1 MKITNF
7 AVKNYQFTLIIFLLF
22 AVVGVLTLFTMPRSE
37 DPTIHPPEYLIT
49 VIYPGTSPKDM
60 EEQVVK
66 PIENKIYGLEN
77 IDKMLTTIEDGVAVI
92 QPKFKYGVD
101 IDNKYQQISTE
112 INALKNSELPKDI
125 YLIKIEKIS
134 SSDVKVLQAALV
146 SDNVSDKMLRDEA
159 DILKTRLE
167 KITNLKEVKYAGMPE
182 QEIRVDVQLDKL
194 AQLKIPLNIVI
205 GSLQSEAA
213 DIPGG
218 SINLESKVFNVKTS
232 GKLKNIEDVANTV
245 IYNGNGKIIYLK
257 DVAEVSYKNQ
267 MVNHITRVNG
277 HRCVLVTAAMKDNVN
292 IAKVQGEFLPILDEF
307 SKGLPPN
314 IRLVKT
320 FDQATMVSR
329 RLGHLG
335 FDFALAILLVVITL
349 LPLGFRASL
358 IVMISIPLSLALGLI
373 AMNLLGYSLN
383 QLSIVGLVVALGL
396 LVDDSIV
403 VVENIERW
411 LREGHSR
418 KDAILKGTKQIG
430 VAVVGCTATLVI
442 AFLPLAFLPDVAGE
456 FIRSLPMAVITSVL
470 ASMIVALT
478 LVPFIGSR
486 ILKTH
491 THGEGNFFLKYLQK
505 FLTYSYRGIMPRALK
520 WPKTTIGI
528 SLLLS
533 GMAFFLFTKTGFK
546 LFPTSEK
553 PMFLINIKMPL
564 QADIPE
570 SDRVT
575 KLVENELTQHKEIV
589 YYTGN
594 VGKGNPQIYYNI
606 HQQDIKPDFAQIFV
620 QMDDEASPTSKIN
633 LIKQLRQK
641 FKDFPYAKIEVKDF
655 EQGTPIEANIVVR
668 FFGDDP
674 DTLRALSFKVEN
686 ILRSH
691 PGTVYIN
698 NELNTYKSDV
708 KITIDKEKARTLG
721 VLTSDID
728 KLIRMAVVGLTVG
741 DYIDDR
747 GDSRNVVITLARDKF
762 SNLDAFKNLYVN
774 NIQGV
779 PVLVNQIASIS
790 FETSPTAINHFNKS
804 RFAKVT
810 ALTKENIYAND
821 VLKDIVPQLDKL
833 NMPAGYYYKLSGE
846 AESEGDALGGN
857 FLSVILLSTF
867 LFIGVLLLQFKTFK
881 GIIIVLSII
890 PLGILGGVI
899 MLLIAGYPMSLVSII
914 GFIGLSGIQVKNS
927 LLLVDFTNQLR
938 AEGYSIDEAINM
950 AGETRFLPVVL
961 TSITAICGLIPL
973 ALNPNPLIAPLAIVL
988 IGGLISS
995 TILSRIVTPVMYKLI
1010 PPSIEENNHAAT
1022 IKQEEVHFNLQPNN

>member
-77 IDKMLTTIEDGVAVI
+77 IDKMLTTIQDGVAAI
-92 QPKFKYGVD
+92 QVKFKYGVD
-101 IDNKYQQISTE
+101 INNKYQEISTE

-125 YLIKIEKIS
+125 YLIKTEKIS
-134 SSDVKVLQAALV
+134 SSDVKILQVALV
-146 SDNVSDKMLRDEA
+146 SDNASDKLLRDEA
-159 DILKTRLE
+159 DKLKTRLE
-167 KITNLKEVKYAGMPE
+167 KITNLKEVKYSGMPE

-194 AQLKIPLNIVI
+194 AQMKIPLNVVV

-218 SINLESKVFNVKTS
+218 SVNLESKVFNVKTS
-232 GKLKNIEDVANTV
+232 GKFKNIEDVANTV
-245 IYNGNGKIIYLK
+245 IYNANGKIVYLK
-257 DVAEVSYKNQ
+257 DVADVSYKSE
-267 MVNHITRVNG
+267 MVNHITRVNA

-292 IAKVQGEFLPILDEF
+292 IAQVQKEFHPILEEF
-307 SKGLPPN
+307 SKVSPPN
-314 IRLVKT
+314 IRLIKT
-320 FDQATMVSR
+320 FDQATMVSQ

-335 FDFALAILLVVITL
+335 FDFGLAILLVVITL

-373 AMNLLGYSLN
+373 ALNLFGFSLN

-418 KDAILKGTKQIG
+418 MDAVLKGTKQIG

-442 AFLPLAFLPDVAGE
+442 AFLPLAFLPDSAGE
-456 FIRSLPMAVITSVL
+456 FMRSLPMAVITSVL

-478 LVPFIGSR
+478 LVPFMGSR
-486 ILKTH
+486 MLKTH
-491 THGEGNFFLKYLQK
+491 THGEGNFFLKQLQR

-520 WPKTTIGI
+520 YPKTTIGI
-528 SLLLS
+528 SLILS
-533 GMAFFLFTKTGFK
+533 AFAFFLFTKAGFK

-553 PMFLINIKMPL
+553 PMLLINIKMPL
-564 QADIPE
+564 QTDIPE
-570 SDRVT
+570 SDHVT
-575 KLVENELTQHKEIV
+575 KLVENELKQHKEIV
-589 YYTGN
+589 YYTSN
-594 VGKGNPQIYYNI
+594 VGKGNPQIYYNV
-606 HQQDIKPDFAQIFV
+606 HQQDVKPDFAQVFV
-620 QMDDEASPTSKIN
+620 QLDDEASPHSKIE
-633 LIKQLRQK
+633 LIKQLREK

-655 EQGTPIEANIVVR
+655 EQGPPIEANIVVR
-668 FFGDDP
+668 VFGEDP
-674 DTLRALSFKVEN
+674 DTLRKLSFKVED
-686 ILRSH
+686 ILRNN

-708 KITIDKEKARTLG
+708 KIEINKDKARTLG
-721 VLTSDID
+721 VLTGDLD
-728 KLIRMAVVGLTVG
+728 KVIRMAVAGLTVG

-747 GDSRNVVITLARDKF
+747 GDARNVVLTLPKDKF

-774 NIQGV
+774 NMQGV
-779 PVLVNQIASIS
+779 PVLVNQIATIS

-810 ALTKENIYAND
+810 SLNKEGVYAND

-833 NMPAGYYYKLSGE
+833 KMPPGYYYKLSGE
-846 AESEGDALGGN
+846 AESEGDTLGGN

-890 PLGILGGVI
+890 PLGILGGVV
-899 MLLIAGYPMSLVSII
+899 MLLITGHPMSIVSII

-938 AEGYSIDEAINM
+938 AEGYSIDDAINK

-1010 PPSIEENNHAAT
+1010 PPSIES
-1022 IKQEEVHFNLQPNN
+1022 I

>member
-7 AVKNYQFTLIIFLLF
+7 AVKNYQFTLIIFLLV

-37 DPTIHPPEYLIT
+37 DPTTHPPQYIIT

-77 IDKMLTTIEDGVAVI
+77 IEKILTTVEDGVAVI

-101 IDNKYQQISTE
+101 VDNKYQEISTE

-125 YLIKIEKIS
+125 YLIKTEKVS
-134 SSDVKVLQAALV
+134 SSDVKVIQVALV
-146 SDNVSDKMLRDEA
+146 SDNASGKMLRDEA
-159 DILKTRLE
+159 DILKTQLE
-167 KITNLKEVKYAGMPE
+167 KITNLKEVKYFGMPE
-182 QEIRVDVQLDKL
+182 QEIRIDMQLDKL
-194 AQLKIPLNIVI
+194 AQLKIPLNVVM

-218 SINLESKVFNVKTS
+218 SINLDSKVFNVKTS
-232 GKLKNIEDVANTV
+232 GKFKNTDDVANTV
-245 IYNGNGKIIYLK
+245 IYNANGKIIYLK
-257 DVAEVSYKNQ
+257 DVATVSYKDGT
-267 MVNHITRVNG
+267 VNHITRING

-292 IAKVQGEFLPILDEF
+292 IASVQKEYLPVLEAF
-307 SKGLPPN
+307 GKTLPEK
-314 IRLVKT
+314 IHMVIH
-320 FDQATMVSR
+320 FDQANMVSE

-335 FDFALAILLVVITL
+335 FDFGLAILLVVITL

-418 KDAILKGTKQIG
+418 MDAIFKGTQQIG
-430 VAVVGCTATLVI
+430 IAVIGCTATLVI
-442 AFLPLAFLPDVAGE
+442 AFLPLAFLPDMAGE
-456 FIRSLPMAVITSVL
+456 FIRSLPMAVMTSVL

-478 LVPFIGSR
+478 LVPFLGSR
-486 ILKTH
+486 MLKTH
-491 THGEGNFFLKYLQK
+491 THGEGNFFLKHLQR
-505 FLTYSYRGIMPRALK
+505 FLTKSYSRVMPLALK
-520 WPKTTIGI
+520 WPKATIGI
-528 SLLLS
+528 SLALS
-533 GMAFFLFTKTGFK
+533 GLAFFLFTLTGFK

-564 QADIPE
+564 QADLPE
-570 SDRVT
+570 SDQAT
-575 KLVENELTQHKEIV
+575 KLVEGELKKHKEVV
-589 YYTGN
+589 YYTSN
-594 VGKGNPQIYYNI
+594 IGKGNPQIYYNV
-606 HQQDIKPDFAQIFV
+606 HQQDVKPDFAQVFV
-620 QMDDEASPTSKIN
+620 QLDEEAKPKEKTD
-633 LIKQLRQK
+633 LIKQLRKK
-641 FKDFPYAKIEVKDF
+641 FKDFPYARIEVKDF

-668 FFGDDP
+668 VFGENQ
-674 DTLRALSFKVEN
+674 DTLRSLSFKVEE
-686 ILRSH
+686 ILRKH
-691 PGTVYIN
+691 PGTFFVN

-708 KITIDKEKARTLG
+708 KIKIDKEKARTLG
-721 VLTSDID
+721 VLTSDVD
-728 KLIRMAVVGLTVG
+728 KVVRLAVAGLTVG

-747 GDSRNVVITLARDKF
+747 GDSRNVVITLPRDKF
-762 SNLDAFKNLYVN
+762 SNLDALKNLYVN
-774 NIQGV
+774 NVQGT
-779 PVLVNQIASIS
+779 PVLVDQIATIS

-810 ALTKENIYAND
+810 SLTKENVLAND
-821 VLKDIVPQLDKL
+821 ILKDIVPQLNKL
-833 NMPAGYYYKLSGE
+833 KMPPGYYYKLSGE

-857 FLSVILLSTF
+857 FLSVIILSTF

-890 PLGILGGVI
+890 PLGVLGGVVF
-899 MLLIAGYPMSLVSII
+899 LLFTGNPMSLVSII

-938 AEGYSIDEAINM
+938 LEGHSIDEAIHM

-961 TSITAICGLIPL
+961 TSITAICGLLPI
-973 ALNPNPLIAPLAIVL
+973 AMNPNPLIAPLAIVL

-1010 PPSIEENNHAAT
+1010 PPHLESDDEKA
-1022 IKQEEVHFNLQPNN
+1022 

>member
-49 VIYPGTSPKDM
+49 VIYPGTSPNDM

-77 IDKMLTTIEDGVAVI
+77 IDKMLTTVEDGVAAI
-92 QPKFKYGVD
+92 QVKFKYGVD
-101 IDNKYQQISTE
+101 INNKYQEISTE

-125 YLIKIEKIS
+125 YLIKTEKIS
-134 SSDVKVLQAALV
+134 SSDVKIFQVALV
-146 SDNVSDKMLRDEA
+146 SDNASDKLLRDEA

-167 KITNLKEVKYAGMPE
+167 KITNLKEVKYSGMPE
-182 QEIRVDVQLDKL
+182 QEIRIDVQLDKL
-194 AQLKIPLNIVI
+194 AQLKIPLNIVV

-218 SINLESKVFNVKTS
+218 SINLDSKIFNVKTS
-232 GKLKNIEDVANTV
+232 GKFKNIDDVANTI
-245 IYNGNGKIIYLK
+245 IYNANGKIVYLK
-257 DVAEVSYKNQ
+257 DVAGVSYKNE
-267 MVNHITRVNG
+267 MVKHITRVNG

-292 IAKVQGEFLPILDEF
+292 IAKVQKEFIPVVDEF

-314 IRLVKT
+314 IRLAKS
-320 FDQATMVSR
+320 FDQATLVSQ

-335 FDFALAILLVVITL
+335 FDFGLAILLVVITL

-358 IVMISIPLSLALGLI
+358 IVMISIPLSLAIGLI
-373 AMNLLGYSLN
+373 ALNLLGFSLN

-418 KDAILKGTKQIG
+418 MDAVLKGTKQIG
-430 VAVVGCTATLVI
+430 IAVAGCTATLVI
-442 AFLPLAFLPDVAGE
+442 AFLPLAFLPDAPGE
-456 FIRSLPMAVITSVL
+456 FMRSLPMAVITSVL

-478 LVPFIGSR
+478 LVPFMGSR

-491 THGEGNFFLKYLQK
+491 THGEGNFFLKQLQK

-520 WPKTTIGI
+520 YPKTTIGI
-528 SLLLS
+528 SLVLS
-533 GMAFFLFTKTGFK
+533 AFAFFLFTKAGFK

-553 PMFLINIKMPL
+553 PMFLVNIKMPL

-575 KLVENELTQHKEIV
+575 KLVENELKQHKEIV
-589 YYTGN
+589 YYTSN
-594 VGKGNPQIYYNI
+594 VGKGNPQIYYNV
-606 HQQDIKPDFAQIFV
+606 HQQDVKPDFAQVFV
-620 QMDDEASPTSKIN
+620 QLDDEASPGSKVA
-633 LIKQLRQK
+633 LIKQLREK

-655 EQGTPIEANIVVR
+655 EQGPAIEANIVVR
-668 FFGDDP
+668 VFGEEP
-674 DTLRALSFKVEN
+674 DTLRKLSFKVED
-686 ILRSH
+686 ILRKN

-708 KITIDKEKARTLG
+708 KITINREKARTLG
-721 VLTSDID
+721 VLTSDVD
-728 KLIRMAVVGLTVG
+728 KVIRLAVAGLTVG

-779 PVLVNQIASIS
+779 PVLVNQIATIA

-810 ALTKENIYAND
+810 SLTKDNVYAND
-821 VLKDIVPQLDKL
+821 VLKDIVPQLDSLK
-833 NMPAGYYYKLSGE
+833 MPSGYYYKLSGE

-867 LFIGVLLLQFKTFK
+867 LFVGVLLLQFKTFK

-890 PLGILGGVI
+890 PLGILGGVV
-899 MLLIAGYPMSLVSII
+899 MLLITGHPMSMVSII

-938 AEGYSIDEAINM
+938 AEGYSIDKAITI

-973 ALNPNPLIAPLAIVL
+973 ALNSNPLISPLAIVL

-995 TILSRIVTPVMYKLI
+995 TILARIVTPVMYKLI
-1010 PPSIEENNHAAT
+1010 PPSIEN
-1022 IKQEEVHFNLQPNN
+1022 I

>member
-77 IDKMLTTIEDGVAVI
+77 IDKMLTTIQDGVAAI
-92 QPKFKYGVD
+92 QVKFKYGVD
-101 IDNKYQQISTE
+101 INNKYQEISTE

-125 YLIKIEKIS
+125 YLIKTEKIS
-134 SSDVKVLQAALV
+134 SSDVKILQVALV
-146 SDNVSDKMLRDEA
+146 SDNASDKLLRDEA
-159 DILKTRLE
+159 DKLKTRLE
-167 KITNLKEVKYAGMPE
+167 KITNLKEVKYSGMPE

-194 AQLKIPLNIVI
+194 AQMKIPLNVVV

-218 SINLESKVFNVKTS
+218 SVNLESKVFNVKTS
-232 GKLKNIEDVANTV
+232 GKFKNIEDVANTV
-245 IYNGNGKIIYLK
+245 IYNANGKIVYLK
-257 DVAEVSYKNQ
+257 DVADVSFKSE

-292 IAKVQGEFLPILDEF
+292 IAQVQKEFHPILEEF
-307 SKGLPPN
+307 SKVSPPN
-314 IRLVKT
+314 IRLIKT
-320 FDQATMVSR
+320 FDQATMVSQ

-335 FDFALAILLVVITL
+335 FDFGLAILLVVITL

-373 AMNLLGYSLN
+373 ALNLFGFSLN

-418 KDAILKGTKQIG
+418 MDAVLKGTKQIG

-442 AFLPLAFLPDVAGE
+442 AFLPLAFLPDSAGE
-456 FIRSLPMAVITSVL
+456 FMRSLPMAVITSVL

-478 LVPFIGSR
+478 LVPFMGSR
-486 ILKTH
+486 MLKTH
-491 THGEGNFFLKYLQK
+491 THGEGNFFLKQLQR

-520 WPKTTIGI
+520 YPKTTIGI
-528 SLLLS
+528 SLILS
-533 GMAFFLFTKTGFK
+533 AFAFFLFTKAGFK

-553 PMFLINIKMPL
+553 PMLLINIKMPL
-564 QADIPE
+564 QTDIPE
-570 SDRVT
+570 SDHVT
-575 KLVENELTQHKEIV
+575 KLVENELKQHKEIV
-589 YYTGN
+589 YYTSN
-594 VGKGNPQIYYNI
+594 VGKGNPQIYYNV
-606 HQQDIKPDFAQIFV
+606 HQQDVKPDFAQVFV
-620 QMDDEASPTSKIN
+620 QLDDEASPHSKIE
-633 LIKQLRQK
+633 LIKQLREK

-655 EQGTPIEANIVVR
+655 EQGPPIEANIVVR
-668 FFGDDP
+668 VFGEDP
-674 DTLRALSFKVEN
+674 DTLRKLSFEVED
-686 ILRSH
+686 ILRNN

-708 KITIDKEKARTLG
+708 KIEINKDKARTLG
-721 VLTSDID
+721 VLTGDLD
-728 KLIRMAVVGLTVG
+728 KVIRMAVAGLTVG

-747 GDSRNVVITLARDKF
+747 GDARNVVLTLPKDKF

-774 NIQGV
+774 NMQGV
-779 PVLVNQIASIS
+779 PVLVNQIAAIS

-810 ALTKENIYAND
+810 SLNKEGVYAND
-821 VLKDIVPQLDKL
+821 ALKDIVPQLDKL
-833 NMPAGYYYKLSGE
+833 KMPPGYYYKLSGE

-867 LFIGVLLLQFKTFK
+867 LFVGVLLLQFKTFK

-890 PLGILGGVI
+890 PLGILGGVV
-899 MLLIAGYPMSLVSII
+899 MLLITGHPMSMVSII

-938 AEGYSIDEAINM
+938 AEGYSIDDAINK

-973 ALNPNPLIAPLAIVL
+973 AWNPNPLIAPLAIVL

-1010 PPSIEENNHAAT
+1010 PPSIES
-1022 IKQEEVHFNLQPNN
+1022 I

>member
-7 AVKNYQFTLIIFLLF
+7 SVKNYQFTLIIFVLV
-22 AVVGVLTLFTMPRSE
+22 AVVGLLTLFTMPRSE
-37 DPTIHPPEYLIT
+37 DPTTHPPQYLIT

-77 IDKMLTTIEDGVAVI
+77 IDKVLTTVEDGVAAI
-92 QPKFKYGVD
+92 QAKFKYGVD
-101 IDNKYQQISTE
+101 VDNKYQEISTE

-125 YLIKIEKIS
+125 YLIKTEKIS
-134 SSDVKVLQAALV
+134 SSDVKILQVALV
-146 SDNVSDKMLRDEA
+146 SNTASAKTLRDNA
-159 DILKTRLE
+159 DVLKSRLE
-167 KITNLKEVKYAGMPE
+167 KITNLKEVKYAGIPE
-182 QEIRVDVQLDKL
+182 QEIRIDMQLDKL
-194 AQLKIPLNIVI
+194 ARLKIPLNVVI

-218 SINLESKVFNVKTS
+218 SVNLDSKVFNVKTS
-232 GKLKNIEDVANTV
+232 GKFKNVEDVANTV
-245 IYNGNGKIIYLK
+245 IYNANGKIIYLK
-257 DVAEVSYKNQ
+257 DVALVSYKDGT
-267 MVNHITRVNG
+267 VNHITRLNG
-277 HRCVLVTAAMKDNVN
+277 HRCILVTAAMKDNVN
-292 IAKVQGEFLPILDEF
+292 ISKVKEEYMPVLEEFGKSLPE
-307 SKGLPPN
+307 N
-314 IRLVKT
+314 VKMIKN
-320 FDQATMVSR
+320 FDQADMVSQ

-411 LREGHSR
+411 LREGHSK

-430 VAVVGCTATLVI
+430 TAVVGCTATLVI

-456 FIRSLPMAVITSVL
+456 FIRSLPMAVMTSVL

-478 LVPFIGSR
+478 LVPFVGSR

-491 THGEGNFFLKYLQK
+491 THGEGNFFLRKLQA
-505 FLTYSYRGIMPRALK
+505 FLSFSYRRVMVVALK
-520 WPKTTIGI
+520 WPKVTTGI
-528 SLLLS
+528 SLALSILAFLLFPL
-533 GMAFFLFTKTGFK
+533 AGFK

-575 KLVENELTQHKEIV
+575 KLIESELSGHKEIV
-589 YYTGN
+589 YYTSN
-594 VGKGNPQIYYNI
+594 VGKGNPQIYYNV
-606 HQQDIKPDFAQIFV
+606 HQQDVKPDFAQVFV
-620 QMDDEASPTSKIN
+620 QMEDEASPGSKKE
-633 LIKQLRQK
+633 LIKRLREK
-641 FKDFPYAKIEVKDF
+641 FHSFPYAKIEVKDF

-668 FFGDDP
+668 VFGENQ
-674 DTLRALSFKVEN
+674 DTLRSLSFKVEE
-686 ILRSH
+686 ILRKH
-691 PGTVYIN
+691 PGTFYIN
-698 NELNTYKSDV
+698 NELNAYKSDL
-708 KITIDKEKARTLG
+708 KIKIDREKARTLG
-721 VLTSDID
+721 VLTSDVD
-728 KLIRMAVVGLTVG
+728 RVIRMAVAGLNVG

-747 GDSRNVVITLARDKF
+747 GDSRNVVITLPREKF
-762 SNLDAFKNLYVN
+762 SNLDALKNLYVN
-774 NIQGV
+774 NIQGT
-779 PVLVNQIASIS
+779 PVQIDQIATIS

-810 ALTKENIYAND
+810 SLTKENVLAND
-821 VLKDIVPQLDKL
+821 ILKDIVPELDKL
-833 NMPAGYYYKLSGE
+833 KLPPGYYYKLSGE

-857 FLSVILLSTF
+857 FLAVILLSGF

-890 PLGILGGVI
+890 PLGVLGGVI
-899 MLLIAGYPMSLVSII
+899 FLLLTGNPMSLVSII

-938 AEGYSIDEAINM
+938 AEGYSIDEAINK

-961 TSITAICGLIPL
+961 TSITAICGLLPI

-995 TILSRIVTPVMYKLI
+995 TILSRIVTPVLYKLI
-1010 PPSIEENNHAAT
+1010 PPRLDSEE
-1022 IKQEEVHFNLQPNN
+1022 

>member
-7 AVKNYQFTLIIFLLF
+7 SVKNYQFTLIIFVLI
-22 AVVGVLTLFTMPRSE
+22 AVVGVLTLFSMPRSE
-37 DPTIHPPEYLIT
+37 DPTTDPPQYLIT

-77 IDKMLTTIEDGVAVI
+77 IDKILTTVEDGVAAI
-92 QPKFKYGVD
+92 QVKFKYGVD
-101 IDNKYQQISTE
+101 VDNKYQEISTE

-125 YLIKIEKIS
+125 YLIKTEKIS
-134 SSDVKVLQAALV
+134 SSDVKILQVALV
-146 SDNVSDKMLRDEA
+146 SNTVSGKTLRDKA
-159 DILKTRLE
+159 DQLKTQLE
-167 KITNLKEVKYAGMPE
+167 KITNLKEVKYAGIPE
-182 QEIRVDVQLDKL
+182 QEIRIDLQLDKL
-194 AQLKIPLNIVI
+194 AQLKIPLNLVM

-218 SINLESKVFNVKTS
+218 SVNLDSKVFNVKTS
-232 GKLKNIEDVANTV
+232 GKFKNVEDVSNTV
-245 IYNGNGKIIYLK
+245 IYNANGKIVYLK
-257 DVAEVSYKNQ
+257 DVAKVNYKDGT
-267 MVNHITRVNG
+267 VNHITRLNG
-277 HRCVLVTAAMKDNVN
+277 NRCILVTAAMKDNVN
-292 IAKVQGEFLPILDEF
+292 ISKVKDEYVPILEAF
-307 SKGLPPN
+307 NKTLPEN
-314 IRLVKT
+314 IKMVKN
-320 FDQATMVSR
+320 FDQADMVSK

-335 FDFALAILLVVITL
+335 IDFAIAILLVVITL
-349 LPLGFRASL
+349 LPLGFRASI

-373 AMNLLGYSLN
+373 TMNLLGYSLN

-442 AFLPLAFLPDVAGE
+442 AFLPLAFLPDIAGE
-456 FIRSLPMAVITSVL
+456 FIRSLPMAVMTSVL
-470 ASMIVALT
+470 ASMLVALT
-478 LVPFIGSR
+478 LVPFLGSK

-491 THGEGNFFLKYLQK
+491 THGEGNFFLKHLQN
-505 FLTYSYRGIMPRALK
+505 FLSYSYKGIMPVALR
-520 WPKTTIGI
+520 WPKVTIGI
-528 SLLLS
+528 SIGLSLL
-533 GMAFFLFTKTGFK
+533 AFFLFSLAGFK

-553 PMFLINIKMPL
+553 PMFLVNIKMPL

-575 KLVENELTQHKEIV
+575 KLIEKELKKEKEIA
-589 YYTGN
+589 YYTSN
-594 VGKGNPQIYYNI
+594 VGKGNPQIYYNV

-620 QMDDEASPTSKIN
+620 QMDEEAGPDTKTE
-633 LIKQLRQK
+633 LIKKLRNK
-641 FKDFPYAKIEVKDF
+641 FADFPHARIEVKDF

-668 FFGDDP
+668 VFGDNQ
-674 DTLRALSFKVEN
+674 DTLRSISFKVEEL
-686 ILRSH
+686 LRKH
-691 PGTVYIN
+691 PGTFYIN
-698 NELNTYKSDV
+698 NELNVYKSDI
-708 KITIDKEKARTLG
+708 KIKIDKEKARTLG
-721 VLTSDID
+721 VMTSDVD
-728 KLIRMAVVGLTVG
+728 KVIRMAVAGLNVG

-747 GDSRNVVITLARDKF
+747 GDSRNVVITLPREKF
-762 SNLDAFKNLYVN
+762 SNLDALKNLYVN

-779 PVLVNQIASIS
+779 PVQIDQIATIG
-790 FETSPTAINHFNKS
+790 FEKSPTAINHFNKS

-810 ALTKENIYAND
+810 SLTKDGVLAND
-821 VLKDIVPQLDKL
+821 ILKDIVPQLDKMKL
-833 NMPAGYYYKLSGE
+833 PQGYSYKLSGE
-846 AESEGDALGGN
+846 AESEGDTLGGN
-857 FLSVILLSTF
+857 FLSVIILSTF
-867 LFIGVLLLQFKTFK
+867 LFVAVLLLQFKTFK

-890 PLGILGGVI
+890 PLGILGGVVF
-899 MLLIAGYPMSLVSII
+899 LLLTGNPMSLVSII

-938 AEGYSIDEAINM
+938 LEGHSIDEAINI

-961 TSITAICGLIPL
+961 TSITAICGLLPI

-1010 PPSIEENNHAAT
+1010 PPQLDEKI
-1022 IKQEEVHFNLQPNN
+1022 

>member
-7 AVKNYQFTLIIFLLF
+7 SVKNYQFTLIIFLLVT
-22 AVVGVLTLFTMPRSE
+22 VVGLLTLFTMPRSE
-37 DPTIHPPEYLIT
+37 DPTTHPPQYLIT

-77 IDKMLTTIEDGVAVI
+77 IDKILTTVEDGVAAI
-92 QPKFKYGVD
+92 QVKFKYGVD
-101 IDNKYQQISTE
+101 VDNKYQEISTE
-112 INALKNSELPKDI
+112 INALKGSELPKEI
-125 YLIKIEKIS
+125 YMIKTEKIS
-134 SSDVKVLQAALV
+134 SSDVKVLQVALV
-146 SDNVSDKMLRDEA
+146 SDNASAKLLRDQA
-159 DILKTRLE
+159 DVLKTRLE
-167 KITNLKEVKYAGMPE
+167 KITNLKEVKYFGMPE
-182 QEIRVDVQLDKL
+182 QEIRIDMQLDKL
-194 AQLKIPLNIVI
+194 AQLKIPLNIVV

-218 SINLESKVFNVKTS
+218 SINLDSKIFNVKTS
-232 GKLKNIEDVANTV
+232 GKFKTVEDVANTV
-245 IYNGNGKIIYLK
+245 IYNANGKIVYLK
-257 DVAEVSYKNQ
+257 DVAAVSYKDA
-267 MVNHITRVNG
+267 MVNHITRLNG
-277 HRCVLVTAAMKDNVN
+277 HRSVLVTAAMKDNVN
-292 IAKVQGEFLPILDEF
+292 IATVQDEYLPVLEEF
-307 SKGLPPN
+307 SKSLPSK
-314 IRLVKT
+314 IHLVKN
-320 FDQATMVSR
+320 FDQADMVSK

-335 FDFALAILLVVITL
+335 FDFVLAIVLVVITL

-373 AMNLLGYSLN
+373 ALNLLGFSLN

-418 KDAILKGTKQIG
+418 QDAILKGTKQIG
-430 VAVVGCTATLVI
+430 IAVVGCTVTLVI
-442 AFLPLAFLPDVAGE
+442 AFLPLAFLPDMAGE

-478 LVPFIGSR
+478 LVPFLGSR
-486 ILKTH
+486 LLKTH
-491 THGEGNFFLKYLQK
+491 THGEGNIFLKYLQK
-505 FLTYSYRGIMPRALK
+505 FLTYSYRGVMPLALK
-520 WPKTTIGI
+520 WPRTTIAI
-528 SLLLS
+528 STILS
-533 GMAFFLFTKTGFK
+533 VLAFLLFTQTGFK

-553 PMFLINIKMPL
+553 PMFLVNIKMPL

-575 KLVENELTQHKEIV
+575 KLVETELKKHKEIV
-589 YYTGN
+589 YYTSN
-594 VGKGNPQIYYNI
+594 VGKGNPQVYYNV
-606 HQQDIKPDFAQIFV
+606 HQQDIKPDFGQVFV
-620 QMDDEASPTSKIN
+620 QLDEEASPESKTK
-633 LIKQLRQK
+633 LIRLLRQK

-668 FFGDDP
+668 VFGEDQK
-674 DTLRALSFKVEN
+674 TLRNLSFKVEE
-686 ILRSH
+686 ILRKH

-698 NELNTYKSDV
+698 NELNTYKSDL
-708 KITIDKEKARTLG
+708 KIKIDKEKARTLG
-721 VLTSDID
+721 VLTSDVD
-728 KLIRMAVVGLTVG
+728 KVIRMAVAGLTVG

-747 GDSRNVVITLARDKF
+747 GDSRNVVITLPRDKF

-774 NIQGV
+774 NLRGT
-779 PVLVNQIASIS
+779 PVLVNQIATMS

-804 RFAKVT
+804 RFVKVSS
-810 ALTKENIYAND
+810 LTKDNVYAND
-821 VLKDIVPQLDKL
+821 VLKDIVPELDKL
-833 NMPAGYYYKLSGE
+833 KMPPGYYYKLSGE

-857 FLSVILLSTF
+857 FLSVILLSVF
-867 LFIGVLLLQFKTFK
+867 LFVGVLLLQFKTFK

-890 PLGILGGVI
+890 PLGILGGVV
-899 MLLIAGYPMSLVSII
+899 LLLFTGNPMSLVSII

-938 AEGYSIDEAINM
+938 AEGHSIDEAIHI

-961 TSITAICGLIPL
+961 TSITAICGLLPI
-973 ALNPNPLIAPLAIVL
+973 ALNPNPLVAPLAIVL

-1010 PPSIEENNHAAT
+1010 PPQLE
-1022 IKQEEVHFNLQPNN
+1022 QEEEA

>member
-7 AVKNYQFTLIIFLLF
+7 SVKNYQFTLIIFLLVT
-22 AVVGVLTLFTMPRSE
+22 VVGLLTLFTMPRSE
-37 DPTIHPPEYLIT
+37 DPTTHPPQYLIT

-77 IDKMLTTIEDGVAVI
+77 IDKILTTVEDGVAAI

-101 IDNKYQQISTE
+101 VDNKYQEISTE
-112 INALKNSELPKDI
+112 INALKGSELPKDI
-125 YLIKIEKIS
+125 YMIKTEKIS
-134 SSDVKVLQAALV
+134 SSDVKVLQVALV
-146 SDNVSDKMLRDEA
+146 SDNASGKLLRDKA
-159 DILKTRLE
+159 DVLKTRLE
-167 KITNLKEVKYAGMPE
+167 KITNLKDVKYFGMPE
-182 QEIRVDVQLDKL
+182 QEIRIDMQLDKL
-194 AQLKIPLNIVI
+194 AQLKIPLNIVV

-232 GKLKNIEDVANTV
+232 GKFKTVEDVANTI
-245 IYNGNGKIIYLK
+245 IYNANGKIVYLK
-257 DVAEVSYKNQ
+257 DVADVSYKNGT
-267 MVNHITRVNG
+267 VNHITRLNG
-277 HRCVLVTAAMKDNVN
+277 HRSVLVTAAMKDNVN
-292 IAKVQGEFLPILDEF
+292 IATVQEQYLPVLEEF
-307 SKGLPPN
+307 SKSLPSN
-314 IRLVKT
+314 IHLVKN
-320 FDQATMVSR
+320 FDQADMVSQ

-335 FDFALAILLVVITL
+335 FDFVLAICLVIITL

-373 AMNLLGYSLN
+373 ALNLLGFSLN

-430 VAVVGCTATLVI
+430 IAVVGCTVTLVI
-442 AFLPLAFLPDVAGE
+442 AFLPLAFLPDMAGE

-478 LVPFIGSR
+478 LVPFLGSR
-486 ILKTH
+486 LLKTH

-505 FLTYSYRGIMPRALK
+505 FLTYSYRGVMPLALK
-520 WPKTTIGI
+520 WPRTTIAI
-528 SLLLS
+528 STVLS
-533 GMAFFLFTKTGFK
+533 VLAFLLFTQTGFK

-575 KLVENELTQHKEIV
+575 KLVETELKKHKEIV
-589 YYTGN
+589 YYTSN
-594 VGKGNPQIYYNI
+594 VGKGNPQVYYNV
-606 HQQDIKPDFAQIFV
+606 HQQDIKPDFGQVFV
-620 QMDDEASPTSKIN
+620 QLEQEASPASKTK

-641 FKDFPYAKIEVKDF
+641 FKDFPYARIEVKDF

-668 FFGDDP
+668 IFGEDQEK
-674 DTLRALSFKVEN
+674 LRKLSFKVEE
-686 ILRSH
+686 ILRNH

-698 NELNTYKSDV
+698 NELNTYKSDL
-708 KITIDKEKARTLG
+708 KIKIDKEKARTLG
-721 VLTSDID
+721 VLTSDVH
-728 KLIRMAVVGLTVG
+728 KVIRLAVAGLTVG

-747 GDSRNVVITLARDKF
+747 GDSRNVVITLPREKF
-762 SNLDAFKNLYVN
+762 SNLDVFKNLYVN
-774 NIQGV
+774 NIRGI
-779 PVLVNQIASIS
+779 PVLVNQIATMS

-804 RFAKVT
+804 RFVKVT
-810 ALTKENIYAND
+810 SLTKDNVYAND

-833 NMPAGYYYKLSGE
+833 KMPSGYYYKLSGE

-857 FLSVILLSTF
+857 FLSVILLSIF
-867 LFIGVLLLQFKTFK
+867 LFVGVLLLQFKTFK

-890 PLGILGGVI
+890 PLGILGGV
-899 MLLIAGYPMSLVSII
+899 LLLLFTGNPMSLVSII

-938 AEGYSIDEAINM
+938 AEGHSIDEAIHI

-961 TSITAICGLIPL
+961 TSITAICGLLPI
-973 ALNPNPLIAPLAIVL
+973 ALNPNPLVAPLAIVL

-1010 PPSIEENNHAAT
+1010 PPVLEKDEEA
-1022 IKQEEVHFNLQPNN
+1022 

>member
-1 MKITNF
+1 MKITYF
-7 AVKNYQFTLIIFLLF
+7 SVKNYQFTLIIFLLV

-37 DPTIHPPEYLIT
+37 DPTTHQPQYVIT

-77 IDKMLTTIEDGVAVI
+77 IDKILTSIEDGVAVI
-92 QPKFKYGVD
+92 QPKFKYGVNV
-101 IDNKYQQISTE
+101 DNKYQEISTE

-125 YLIKIEKIS
+125 YLIKTEKIS
-134 SSDVKVLQAALV
+134 SADVKIIQVALV
-146 SDNVSDKMLRDEA
+146 SNTVSGKTLRDEA
-159 DILKTRLE
+159 DILKARLE

-182 QEIRVDVQLDKL
+182 QEIRIDMQLDKL
-194 AQLKIPLNIVI
+194 AQLKIPLNIVV
-205 GSLQSEAA
+205 GSLESEAL

-218 SINLESKVFNVKTS
+218 SINLDSKVFNVKTS
-232 GKLKNIEDVANTV
+232 GKFKNVEDVANTV
-245 IYNGNGKIIYLK
+245 IYNANGKIIYLK
-257 DVAEVSYKNQ
+257 DVAAVSYKDGT
-267 MVNHITRVNG
+267 VNHIARLNG
-277 HRCVLVTAAMKDNVN
+277 NRCILVTAAMKDNVN
-292 IAKVQGEFLPILDEF
+292 ISKVKEEYMPVLEEFAKDLPA
-307 SKGLPPN
+307 N
-314 IRLVKT
+314 IQMVKN
-320 FDQATMVSR
+320 FDQAGMVSQ

-335 FDFALAILLVVITL
+335 FDFMLAIGLVIITL

-373 AMNLLGYSLN
+373 ALNLLGYSLN

-411 LREGHSR
+411 LREGHS
-418 KDAILKGTKQIG
+418 KTDAILKGTKQIA

-486 ILKTH
+486 LLKTH
-491 THGEGNFFLKYLQK
+491 THGEGNFFLKKLQQ
-505 FLTYSYRGIMPRALK
+505 FLSFSYRGVLPLALK
-520 WPKTTIGI
+520 WPKITISI
-528 SLLLS
+528 SLVLS
-533 GMAFFLFTKTGFK
+533 VLAFMLFPLAGFK

-575 KLVENELTQHKEIV
+575 KLVEGELKNHKEIV
-589 YYTGN
+589 YYTAN
-594 VGKGNPQIYYNI
+594 VGKGNPQVYYNV
-606 HQQDIKPDFAQIFV
+606 HQQDVKPDFAQIFV
-620 QMDDEASPTSKIN
+620 QMDNEAGPKSKTD
-633 LIKQLRQK
+633 LIKKLRGK
-641 FKDFPYAKIEVKDF
+641 FKDFPYAKIEIKDF

-668 FFGDDP
+668 VFGENQDS
-674 DTLRALSFKVEN
+674 LRALSFKVED
-686 ILRSH
+686 ILHKH
-691 PGTVYIN
+691 PGTFYIT
-698 NELNTYKSDV
+698 NELNVNKSDV
-708 KITIDKEKARTLG
+708 KIKIDKEKARTLG
-721 VLTSDID
+721 VLTSDVD
-728 KLIRMAVVGLTVG
+728 KVIRMAVAGLNVG

-747 GDSRNVVITLARDKF
+747 GDARNVVITLPREKF
-762 SNLDAFKNLYVN
+762 SNLDALKNLYVN
-774 NIQGV
+774 NIQGT
-779 PVLVNQIASIS
+779 PVQIDQIATIA
-790 FETSPTAINHFNKS
+790 FEMSPTAINHFNKA

-810 ALTKENIYAND
+810 SLTKDNVYAND
-821 VLKDIVPQLDKL
+821 VLKDIVPKL
-833 NMPAGYYYKLSGE
+833 NDLKLPPGYYYKLSGE

-857 FLSVILLSTF
+857 FLSIILLSGF

-899 MLLIAGYPMSLVSII
+899 LLLVTGNPMSLVSII

-938 AEGYSIDEAINM
+938 ADGYSIDEAINM

-961 TSITAICGLIPL
+961 TSITAICGLLPI
-973 ALNPNPLIAPLAIVL
+973 ALNPNPLVAPLAIVL

-1010 PPSIEENNHAAT
+1010 PPGIE
-1022 IKQEEVHFNLQPNN
+1022 

>member
-77 IDKMLTTIEDGVAVI
+77 IDKILTTVEDGVAAI

-101 IDNKYQQISTE
+101 VDNKYQEISTE

-125 YLIKIEKIS
+125 YLIKTEKIS
-134 SSDVKVLQAALV
+134 SSDVKILQVALV
-146 SDNVSDKMLRDEA
+146 SDNASGKLLRDEA
-159 DILKTRLE
+159 DILKTHLE
-167 KITNLKEVKYAGMPE
+167 KITNLKEVKYSGMPE
-182 QEIRVDVQLDKL
+182 QEIRIDVQLDKL
-194 AQLKIPLNIVI
+194 AQLKIPLNIVV

-218 SINLESKVFNVKTS
+218 SINLESKIFNVKTS
-232 GKLKNIEDVANTV
+232 GKFKNIEDVANTV
-245 IYNGNGKIIYLK
+245 IYNASGKIIYLK
-257 DVAEVSYKNQ
+257 DVAEVSYKDET
-267 MVNHITRVNG
+267 VNHITRVNG
-277 HRCVLVTAAMKDNVN
+277 HRCVLVTAAMKENVN
-292 IAKVQGEFLPILDEF
+292 IAKVQEEFLPVLEEF
-307 SKGLPPN
+307 SKGLPSN

-320 FDQATMVSR
+320 FDQATMVSQ

-335 FDFALAILLVVITL
+335 FDFGLAILLVVITL

-373 AMNLLGYSLN
+373 ALNLLGYSLN

-418 KDAILKGTKQIG
+418 MDAILKGTKQIG
-430 VAVVGCTATLVI
+430 VAVIGCTATLVI
-442 AFLPLAFLPDVAGE
+442 AFLPLAFLPDTAGE

-528 SLLLS
+528 SLILS
-533 GMAFFLFTKTGFK
+533 VLAFFLFTKAGFK

-553 PMFLINIKMPL
+553 PMFLVNIKMPL

-575 KLVENELTQHKEIV
+575 KLVENELKQHKEIV
-589 YYTGN
+589 YYTSN
-594 VGKGNPQIYYNI
+594 VGKGNPQIYYNV
-606 HQQDIKPDFAQIFV
+606 HQQDVKPDFAQIFV
-620 QMDDEASPTSKIN
+620 QMDHEAGPDSKID
-633 LIKQLRQK
+633 LIKQLRQR

-668 FFGDDP
+668 VFGEDP
-674 DTLRALSFKVEN
+674 NKLRELSFKVEDL
-686 ILRSH
+686 LRKH

-708 KITIDKEKARTLG
+708 KIEINKEKARTLG

-728 KLIRMAVVGLTVG
+728 KVIRMAVAGLTVG

-747 GDSRNVVITLARDKF
+747 GDSRNVVLTLARDKF
-762 SNLDAFKNLYVN
+762 SNLDVFKNLYVN
-774 NIQGV
+774 NIQGI
-779 PVLVNQIASIS
+779 PVLVNQVATIA

-810 ALTKENIYAND
+810 SLTKENVYAND
-821 VLKDIVPQLDKL
+821 VLKDIVPQLNQLK
-833 NMPAGYYYKLSGE
+833 MPPGYFYKLSGE
-846 AESEGDALGGN
+846 AESEGDTLGGN

-867 LFIGVLLLQFKTFK
+867 LFVGVLLLQFKTFK

-890 PLGILGGVI
+890 PLGILGGVV
-899 MLLIAGYPMSLVSII
+899 MLLIAGHPMSLVSII

-938 AEGYSIDEAINM
+938 ADGYSIDDAINI

-973 ALNPNPLIAPLAIVL
+973 AWNPNPLIAPLAIVL

-995 TILSRIVTPVMYKLI
+995 TILARIVTPVMYKLI
-1010 PPSIEENNHAAT
+1010 PPSIEN
-1022 IKQEEVHFNLQPNN
+1022 K

>member
-37 DPTIHPPEYLIT
+37 DPTIHPPQYLIT

-77 IDKMLTTIEDGVAVI
+77 IDKMLTTVEDGVAAI
-92 QPKFKYGVD
+92 QVKFKYGVD
-101 IDNKYQQISTE
+101 IDNKYQEISTE

-125 YLIKIEKIS
+125 YLIKTEKIS
-134 SSDVKVLQAALV
+134 SSDVKILQVALV
-146 SDNVSDKMLRDEA
+146 SDNASGKLLRDQA
-159 DILKTRLE
+159 DMLKTHLE
-167 KITNLKEVKYAGMPE
+167 KITNLKEVNYSGMPE
-182 QEIRVDVQLDKL
+182 QEIRIDVQLDKL
-194 AQLKIPLNIVI
+194 AQMKIPLNVVV

-232 GKLKNIEDVANTV
+232 GKLKNVEDVANTV
-245 IYNGNGKIIYLK
+245 IYNANGKIIYLK
-257 DVAEVSYKNQ
+257 DVAEVSYKNE

-292 IAKVQGEFLPILDEF
+292 IAQVQKQFLPILDEF
-307 SKGLPPN
+307 SNALPSN

-320 FDQATMVSR
+320 FDQANMVSQ

-335 FDFALAILLVVITL
+335 FDFALAIVLVVITL

-358 IVMISIPLSLALGLI
+358 IVMVSIPLSLALGLI
-373 AMNLLGYSLN
+373 ALNLLGYSLN

-418 KDAILKGTKQIG
+418 MDAILKGTKQIG

-442 AFLPLAFLPDVAGE
+442 AFLPLAFLPDTAGE

-470 ASMIVALT
+470 ASMVVALT
-478 LVPFIGSR
+478 LAPFMGSR

-491 THGEGNFFLKYLQK
+491 THGKGNFFLKQLQK

-520 WPKTTIGI
+520 WPKTTIAI
-528 SLLLS
+528 SLVLS
-533 GMAFFLFTKTGFK
+533 VLAFFLFTKAGFK

-575 KLVENELTQHKEIV
+575 KLVENELKQHKEIV
-589 YYTGN
+589 YYTSN
-594 VGKGNPQIYYNI
+594 VGKGNPQIYYNV
-606 HQQDIKPDFAQIFV
+606 HQQDVKPDFAQIFV
-620 QMDDEASPTSKIN
+620 QMDDEANPDSKVE
-633 LIKQLRQK
+633 LIRQLREK
-641 FKDFPYAKIEVKDF
+641 FKSFPYAKIEVKDF

-668 FFGDDP
+668 VFGDNQ
-674 DTLRALSFKVEN
+674 DTLRKLSFKVED
-686 ILRSH
+686 IVRKHS
-691 PGTVYIN
+691 GTVYVN

-708 KITIDKEKARTLG
+708 KIKIDKEKARTLG

-728 KLIRMAVVGLTVG
+728 KVIRMAVAGLTVG

-747 GDSRNVVITLARDKF
+747 GDARNVVLTLARDKF

-779 PVLVNQIASIS
+779 PVLVSQIATIA

-804 RFAKVT
+804 SFAKVT
-810 ALTKENIYAND
+810 SLTKEGVYAND
-821 VLKDIVPQLDKL
+821 VLKDIVPQLDSLK
-833 NMPAGYYYKLSGE
+833 MPAGYYYKLSGE
-846 AESEGDALGGN
+846 AESEGDTLGGN

-899 MLLIAGYPMSLVSII
+899 MLLITGHPMSMVSII

-938 AEGYSIDEAINM
+938 ADGYSIDDAINI

-973 ALNPNPLIAPLAIVL
+973 AWNPNPLIAPLAIVL

-995 TILSRIVTPVMYKLI
+995 TILARIVTPVMYKLI
-1010 PPSIEENNHAAT
+1010 PPSIEN
-1022 IKQEEVHFNLQPNN
+1022 I

>member
-7 AVKNYQFTLIIFLLF
+7 SVKNYQFTLIIFVLV
-22 AVVGVLTLFTMPRSE
+22 AVVGLLTLFTMPRSE
-37 DPTIHPPEYLIT
+37 DPTTHPPQYLIT

-77 IDKMLTTIEDGVAVI
+77 IDKVLTTVEDGVAAI
-92 QPKFKYGVD
+92 QAKFKYGVD
-101 IDNKYQQISTE
+101 VDNKYQEISTE

-125 YLIKIEKIS
+125 YLIKTEKIS
-134 SSDVKVLQAALV
+134 SSDVKILQVALV
-146 SDNVSDKMLRDEA
+146 SNTASAKTLRDNA
-159 DILKTRLE
+159 DVLKSRLE
-167 KITNLKEVKYAGMPE
+167 KITNLKEVKYAGIPE
-182 QEIRVDVQLDKL
+182 QEIRIDMQLDKL
-194 AQLKIPLNIVI
+194 ARLKIPLNVVI

-218 SINLESKVFNVKTS
+218 SVNLDSKVFNVKTS
-232 GKLKNIEDVANTV
+232 GKFKNVEDVANTV
-245 IYNGNGKIIYLK
+245 IYNANGKIIYLK
-257 DVAEVSYKNQ
+257 DVALVSYKDGT
-267 MVNHITRVNG
+267 VNHITRLNG
-277 HRCVLVTAAMKDNVN
+277 HRCILVTAAMKDNVN
-292 IAKVQGEFLPILDEF
+292 ISKVKEEYMPVLEEFGKSLPE
-307 SKGLPPN
+307 N
-314 IRLVKT
+314 VKMIKN
-320 FDQATMVSR
+320 FDQADMVSQ

-411 LREGHSR
+411 LREGHSK

-430 VAVVGCTATLVI
+430 TAVVGCTATLVI

-456 FIRSLPMAVITSVL
+456 FIRSLPMAVMTSVL

-478 LVPFIGSR
+478 LVPFVGSR

-491 THGEGNFFLKYLQK
+491 THGEGNFFLRKLQA
-505 FLTYSYRGIMPRALK
+505 FLSFSYRRVMVVALK
-520 WPKTTIGI
+520 WPKVTTGI
-528 SLLLS
+528 SLALSILAFLLFPL
-533 GMAFFLFTKTGFK
+533 AGFK

-575 KLVENELTQHKEIV
+575 KLIESELSGHKEIV
-589 YYTGN
+589 YYTSN

-606 HQQDIKPDFAQIFV
+606 HQQDVKPDFAQVFV
-620 QMDDEASPTSKIN
+620 QMEEEASPGAKTA
-633 LIKQLRQK
+633 LIKRLREK
-641 FKDFPYAKIEVKDF
+641 FLSFPYAKIEVKDF

-668 FFGDDP
+668 VFGENQ
-674 DTLRALSFKVEN
+674 DTLRSLSFKVEE
-686 ILRSH
+686 ILRKH
-691 PGTVYIN
+691 PGTFYIN
-698 NELNTYKSDV
+698 NELNAYKSDL
-708 KITIDKEKARTLG
+708 KIKIDREKARTLG
-721 VLTSDID
+721 VLTSDVD
-728 KLIRMAVVGLTVG
+728 RVIRMAVAGLNVG

-747 GDSRNVVITLARDKF
+747 GDSRNVVITLPREKF
-762 SNLDAFKNLYVN
+762 SNLDALKNLYVN
-774 NIQGV
+774 NIQGT
-779 PVLVNQIASIS
+779 PVQIDQIATIS

-810 ALTKENIYAND
+810 SLTKENVLAND
-821 VLKDIVPQLDKL
+821 ILKDIVPELNKL
-833 NMPAGYYYKLSGE
+833 KLPPGYYYKLSGE

-857 FLSVILLSTF
+857 FLAVILLSGF

-890 PLGILGGVI
+890 PLGVLGGVI
-899 MLLIAGYPMSLVSII
+899 FLLLTGNPMSLVSII

-938 AEGYSIDEAINM
+938 AEGYSIEEAINK

-961 TSITAICGLIPL
+961 TSITAICGLLPI

-995 TILSRIVTPVMYKLI
+995 TILSRIVTPVLYKLI
-1010 PPSIEENNHAAT
+1010 PPRLDSEE
-1022 IKQEEVHFNLQPNN
+1022 

>member
-77 IDKMLTTIEDGVAVI
+77 IDKMLTTIQDGVAAI
-92 QPKFKYGVD
+92 QVKFKYGVD
-101 IDNKYQQISTE
+101 INNKYQEISTE

-125 YLIKIEKIS
+125 YLIKTEKIS
-134 SSDVKVLQAALV
+134 SSDVKILQVALV
-146 SDNVSDKMLRDEA
+146 SDNASDKLLRDEA
-159 DILKTRLE
+159 DKLKTRLE
-167 KITNLKEVKYAGMPE
+167 KITNLKEVKYSGMPE

-194 AQLKIPLNIVI
+194 AQMKIPLNVVI

-218 SINLESKVFNVKTS
+218 SVNLESKVFNVKTS
-232 GKLKNIEDVANTV
+232 GKFKNIEDVTNTV
-245 IYNGNGKIIYLK
+245 IYNANGKIIYLK
-257 DVAEVSYKNQ
+257 DVADVSYKSE

-292 IAKVQGEFLPILDEF
+292 IARVQKEFHPILEEF
-307 SKGLPPN
+307 SKVLPAN

-320 FDQATMVSR
+320 FDQATMVSQ

-335 FDFALAILLVVITL
+335 FDFGLAILLVVITL

-358 IVMISIPLSLALGLI
+358 IVMISIPLSLAIGLI

-411 LREGHSR
+411 IREGHSR
-418 KDAILKGTKQIG
+418 MDAVLKGTKQIG

-442 AFLPLAFLPDVAGE
+442 AFLPLAFLPDSAGE
-456 FIRSLPMAVITSVL
+456 FMRSLPMAVITSVL

-478 LVPFIGSR
+478 LVPFMGSR
-486 ILKTH
+486 MLNTH
-491 THGEGNFFLKYLQK
+491 THGEGNFFLKQLQK

-520 WPKTTIGI
+520 YPKTTIGI
-528 SLLLS
+528 SLILS
-533 GMAFFLFTKTGFK
+533 ALAFFLFTKAGFK

-553 PMFLINIKMPL
+553 PMLLINIKMPL

-575 KLVENELTQHKEIV
+575 KLIENELKQHKEIV
-589 YYTGN
+589 YYTSN
-594 VGKGNPQIYYNI
+594 VGKGNPQIYYNV
-606 HQQDIKPDFAQIFV
+606 HQQDVKPDFAQIFV
-620 QMDDEASPTSKIN
+620 QMDDETSPDSKIE
-633 LIKQLRQK
+633 LVKQLREK

-655 EQGTPIEANIVVR
+655 EQGPPIEANIVVR
-668 FFGDDP
+668 VFGEDP
-674 DTLRALSFKVEN
+674 DTLRKLSFKVED
-686 ILRSH
+686 ILRNN

-708 KITIDKEKARTLG
+708 KIEINKDKARTLG
-721 VLTSDID
+721 VLTSDVD
-728 KLIRMAVVGLTVG
+728 KVIRMAVAGLTVG

-747 GDSRNVVITLARDKF
+747 GDARNVVLTLPKDKF
-762 SNLDAFKNLYVN
+762 SNLDAFKTLYVN
-774 NIQGV
+774 NMQGV
-779 PVLVNQIASIS
+779 PVLVNQIATIS

-810 ALTKENIYAND
+810 SLNKEGVYAND
-821 VLKDIVPQLDKL
+821 ILKDIVPQLDKL
-833 NMPAGYYYKLSGE
+833 KMPAGYYYKLSGE
-846 AESEGDALGGN
+846 AESEGDTLGGN

-890 PLGILGGVI
+890 PLGILGGVV
-899 MLLIAGYPMSLVSII
+899 MLLITGHPMSIVSII

-938 AEGYSIDEAINM
+938 AEGYSIDDAINK

-1010 PPSIEENNHAAT
+1010 PPSIES
-1022 IKQEEVHFNLQPNN
+1022 I

>member
-60 EEQVVK
+60 EEQVAK

-77 IDKMLTTIEDGVAVI
+77 IDKMLTTVEDGIAVI

-101 IDNKYQQISTE
+101 VDNKYQEISTE
-112 INALKNSELPKDI
+112 MNALKNSELPKDI
-125 YLIKIEKIS
+125 YLIKTEKIS
-134 SSDVKVLQAALV
+134 SSDVKVLQVALV
-146 SDNVSDKMLRDEA
+146 SNNASDKLMRDEA
-159 DILKTRLE
+159 DELKSRLE
-167 KITNLKEVKYAGMPE
+167 KITNLKEVKYFGMPE
-182 QEIRVDVQLDKL
+182 QEIRIDVQLDKL
-194 AQLKIPLNIVI
+194 AQLKIPLNLVV

-218 SINLESKVFNVKTS
+218 SVNLDSKVFNVKTS
-232 GKLKNIEDVANTV
+232 GKFKDIEDVAGTV
-245 IYNGNGKIIYLK
+245 IYNANGKIVYLK
-257 DVAEVSYKNQ
+257 DVAEVSYKNET
-267 MVNHITRVNG
+267 VNHITRING

-292 IAKVQGEFLPILDEF
+292 IAKVQQEFLPILDEF
-307 SKGLPPN
+307 SKRLPVN
-314 IRLVKT
+314 IRLVKN
-320 FDQATMVSR
+320 FDQANMVSQ

-373 AMNLLGYSLN
+373 ALNMLGYSLN

-430 VAVVGCTATLVI
+430 VAVIGCTATLVI
-442 AFLPLAFLPDVAGE
+442 AFLPLAFLPDTAGE

-491 THGEGNFFLKYLQK
+491 THGEGNFFLKYLQR
-505 FLTYSYRGIMPRALK
+505 FLTYSYRRIMPLALK
-520 WPKTTIGI
+520 WPKTTIGL
-528 SLLLS
+528 SLIVSAL
-533 GMAFFLFTKTGFK
+533 AFFLFTKAGFK

-575 KLVENELTQHKEIV
+575 KLVEDELKQHKEIV
-589 YYTGN
+589 YYTSN
-594 VGKGNPQIYYNI
+594 VGKGNPQIYYNV

-620 QMDDEASPTSKIN
+620 QMDQEASPTSKID
-633 LIKQLRQK
+633 LIRRLRQR

-668 FFGDDP
+668 VFGEDP
-674 DTLRALSFKVEN
+674 DTLRELSFMVEN
-686 ILRSH
+686 ILRKH

-708 KITIDKEKARTLG
+708 KIKINKEKARTLG

-728 KLIRMAVVGLTVG
+728 KVIRLAVAGLTVG
-741 DYIDDR
+741 DYIDNR
-747 GDSRNVVITLARDKF
+747 GDSRDVVITLARDKF

-774 NIQGV
+774 NIQGI
-779 PVLVNQIASIS
+779 PVLVSQIATIS

-804 RFAKVT
+804 RFVKVT
-810 ALTKENIYAND
+810 SLTKENVYAND
-821 VLKDIVPQLDKL
+821 VLKDIVPQLNALK
-833 NMPAGYYYKLSGE
+833 MPPGYYYKLSGE
-846 AESEGDALGGN
+846 AESEGDTLGGN
-857 FLSVILLSTF
+857 FLAVILLSAF

-890 PLGILGGVI
+890 PLGIFGGVV
-899 MLLIAGYPMSLVSII
+899 MLLVTGNPMSLVSII

-938 AEGYSIDEAINM
+938 VEGHSIDEAISM

-973 ALNPNPLIAPLAIVL
+973 AMNPNPLIAPLAIVL

-1010 PPSIEENNHAAT
+1010 PPKIES
-1022 IKQEEVHFNLQPNN
+1022 EE

>member
-7 AVKNYQFTLIIFLLF
+7 AVKNYQFTLIIFLLV

-37 DPTIHPPEYLIT
+37 DPTTHPPQYLVT

-77 IDKMLTTIEDGVAVI
+77 IDKILTTVEDGVAAI
-92 QPKFKYGVD
+92 QIKFKYGVD
-101 IDNKYQQISTE
+101 VDNKYQEISTE
-112 INALKNSELPKDI
+112 INALKNSELPKEI
-125 YLIKIEKIS
+125 YQIKTEKIA
-134 SSDVKVLQAALV
+134 SSDVKIFQVALISNSAPSKV
-146 SDNVSDKMLRDEA
+146 LRDQA
-159 DILKTRLE
+159 DILKSKLE
-167 KITNLKEVKYAGMPE
+167 KITNLREVKYTGMPE
-182 QEIRVDVQLDKL
+182 QEIRIDMQLDKL
-194 AQLKIPLNIVI
+194 AQLKIPLNLVI

-218 SINLESKVFNVKTS
+218 SINLDSKVFNVKTS
-232 GKLKNIEDVANTV
+232 GKFKGVADVANTV
-245 IYNGNGKIIYLK
+245 IYNANGKIIYLK
-257 DVAEVSYKNQ
+257 DVAQVSYKDGI
-267 MVNHITRVNG
+267 VNHITRING
-277 HRCVLVTAAMKDNVN
+277 HRCILVTAAMKDNVD
-292 IAKVQGEFLPILDEF
+292 ISQVKKEYTPILEEF
-307 SKGLPPN
+307 TRSLPEN
-314 IRLVKT
+314 IKMIKN
-320 FDQATMVSR
+320 FDQADMVSK

-335 FDFALAILLVVITL
+335 FDFGLAILLVTITL

-373 AMNLLGYSLN
+373 AMNLLGFSLN

-411 LREGHSR
+411 LREGHSK
-418 KDAILKGTKQIG
+418 KDAILMGTKQIG
-430 VAVVGCTATLVI
+430 AAVVGCTATLVI
-442 AFLPLAFLPDVAGE
+442 AFLPLAFLPDMAGE
-456 FIRSLPMAVITSVL
+456 FIRSLPMAIITSVL

-478 LVPFIGSR
+478 LVPFIGSK

-491 THGEGNFFLKYLQK
+491 SHGEGNFFLKKLQQ
-505 FLTYSYRGIMPRALK
+505 FLTFSYRGIMPLALK
-520 WPKTTIGI
+520 WPKVTIGI
-528 SLLLS
+528 SIALSVLAFLLFSL
-533 GMAFFLFTKTGFK
+533 AGFK

-570 SDRVT
+570 SDMVT
-575 KLVENELTQHKEIV
+575 KLVEKELKKHHEIV
-589 YYTGN
+589 YYTSN
-594 VGKGNPQIYYNI
+594 VGKGNPQIYYNV
-606 HQQDIKPDFAQIFV
+606 HQQDIKPDFAQVFV
-620 QMDDEASPTSKIN
+620 QMDEETNPNKKTE
-633 LIKQLRQK
+633 LIKMLRNK
-641 FKDFPYAKIEVKDF
+641 FQNFPYAKIEVKDF

-668 FFGDDP
+668 VFGDNQ
-674 DTLRALSFKVEN
+674 DTLKKLSFKVEA
-686 ILRSH
+686 ILRKH
-691 PGTVYIN
+691 PGTFFIN
-698 NELNTYKSDV
+698 NELNTDKSDV
-708 KITIDKEKARTLG
+708 KIKIDKEKARTLG
-721 VLTSDID
+721 VMTSDID
-728 KLIRMAVVGLTVG
+728 KVIRMAVAGLNVG

-747 GDSRNVVITLARDKF
+747 GDSRNVVLTLPREKF
-762 SNLDAFKNLYVN
+762 SNLDALKNLYVN
-774 NIQGV
+774 NIQGAPIQV
-779 PVLVNQIASIS
+779 DQIASIG

-810 ALTKENIYAND
+810 SLTKDHVFAND
-821 VLKDIVPQLDKL
+821 ILKDLVPQLNQMK
-833 NMPAGYYYKLSGE
+833 MPKGYYYKLSGE

-857 FLSVILLSTF
+857 FLAVIILSTF

-890 PLGILGGVI
+890 PLGVLGGVVL
-899 MLLIAGYPMSLVSII
+899 LLITGNPMSLVSII

-938 AEGYSIDEAINM
+938 EEGKSIDEAIHI

-961 TSITAICGLIPL
+961 TSITAICGLIPI
-973 ALNPNPLIAPLAIVL
+973 ALNPNPQIAPLAIVL

-1010 PPSIEENNHAAT
+1010 PPQLDE
-1022 IKQEEVHFNLQPNN
+1022 K

>member
-7 AVKNYQFTLIIFLLF
+7 SVKNYQFTLIIFLLV
-22 AVVGVLTLFTMPRSE
+22 AVVGLLTLFTMPRSE
-37 DPTIHPPEYLIT
+37 DPTTHPPQYLIT

-77 IDKMLTTIEDGVAVI
+77 IDKVLTSIEDGVAVI

-101 IDNKYQQISTE
+101 IDNKYQEISTE

-125 YLIKIEKIS
+125 HLIKTEKIS
-134 SSDVKVLQAALV
+134 SSDVKILQVALV
-146 SDNVSDKMLRDEA
+146 SNTASGKTLRDNA
-159 DILKTRLE
+159 DILKSRLE
-167 KITNLKEVKYAGMPE
+167 KITDLKEVKYTGIPE
-182 QEIRVDVQLDKL
+182 QEIRIDIQLDKIARL
-194 AQLKIPLNIVI
+194 RIPLNLVI

-218 SINLESKVFNVKTS
+218 SINLDSKVFNVKTS
-232 GKLKNIEDVANTV
+232 GKFKNVEDVANTV
-245 IYNGNGKIIYLK
+245 IYNANGKIIYLK
-257 DVAEVSYKNQ
+257 DVADVSYKDGT
-267 MVNHITRVNG
+267 VSHITRLNG
-277 HRCVLVTAAMKDNVN
+277 HRCILVTSAMKDNVN
-292 IAKVQGEFLPILDEF
+292 ISKVKEEYMPVLEEFG
-307 SKGLPPN
+307 KGLPEN
-314 IRLVKT
+314 IKMIKN
-320 FDQATMVSR
+320 FDQADMVSQ

-335 FDFALAILLVVITL
+335 FDFTLAILLVAITL

-373 AMNLLGYSLN
+373 ALNLLGYSLN

-411 LREGHSR
+411 LREGHSK

-430 VAVVGCTATLVI
+430 MAVVGCTATLVI

-486 ILKTH
+486 TLKTH
-491 THGEGNFFLKYLQK
+491 SHGGGNFFLRNLQK
-505 FLTYSYRGIMPRALK
+505 FLSFSYRRVMPVALR

-528 SLLLS
+528 SIGLSVLAFLLFPL
-533 GMAFFLFTKTGFK
+533 TGFK

-553 PMFLINIKMPL
+553 PMFLVNIKMPL

-575 KLVENELTQHKEIV
+575 KLVENELKSHKEIV
-589 YYTGN
+589 YYTAN
-594 VGKGNPQIYYNI
+594 VGKGNPQIYYNV
-606 HQQDIKPDFAQIFV
+606 HQQDIKPDFAQVFV
-620 QMDDEASPTSKIN
+620 QMDEEASPASKKE
-633 LIKQLRQK
+633 LIKKLRDK
-641 FKDFPYAKIEVKDF
+641 FKDFPYARIEVKDF

-668 FFGDDP
+668 VFGENQ
-674 DTLRALSFKVEN
+674 DTLRSLSFKVEET
-686 ILRSH
+686 LRKH
-691 PGTVYIN
+691 PGTFYIN
-698 NELNTYKSDV
+698 NELNAYKSDV
-708 KITIDKEKARTLG
+708 KIKIDKEKARTLG

-728 KLIRMAVVGLTVG
+728 KVIRMAVAGLNVG

-747 GDSRNVVITLARDKF
+747 GDSRNVLITLPREKF
-762 SNLDAFKNLYVN
+762 SSLNALKNLYVN
-774 NIQGV
+774 NIQGT
-779 PVLVNQIASIS
+779 PVQVDQIATIS

-810 ALTKENIYAND
+810 SLTKENVLAND
-821 VLKDIVPQLDKL
+821 VLKDIVPELNKL
-833 NMPAGYYYKLSGE
+833 KLPAGYYYKLSGE

-857 FLSVILLSTF
+857 FLAVILLSGF

-881 GIIIVLSII
+881 GIVIVLSII

-899 MLLIAGYPMSLVSII
+899 FLLLTGNPMSLVSII

-938 AEGYSIDEAINM
+938 AEGHSIDEAIHM

-961 TSITAICGLIPL
+961 TSITAICGLLPI

-1010 PPSIEENNHAAT
+1010 PPSLE
-1022 IKQEEVHFNLQPNN
+1022 

>member
-77 IDKMLTTIEDGVAVI
+77 IDKMLTTIQDGVAAI
-92 QPKFKYGVD
+92 QVKFKYGVD
-101 IDNKYQQISTE
+101 INNKYQEISTE

-125 YLIKIEKIS
+125 YLIKTEKIS
-134 SSDVKVLQAALV
+134 SSDVKILQVALV
-146 SDNVSDKMLRDEA
+146 SDNASDKLLRDEA
-159 DILKTRLE
+159 DKLKTRLE
-167 KITNLKEVKYAGMPE
+167 KITNLKEVKYSGMPE
-182 QEIRVDVQLDKL
+182 QEIRVDAQLDKL
-194 AQLKIPLNIVI
+194 AQMKIPLNVVV

-218 SINLESKVFNVKTS
+218 SVNLESKVFNVKTS
-232 GKLKNIEDVANTV
+232 GKFKNIGDVANTV
-245 IYNGNGKIIYLK
+245 IYNANGKIIYLK
-257 DVAEVSYKNQ
+257 DVADVSYKSE

-292 IAKVQGEFLPILDEF
+292 IAQVQKEFHPILEEF
-307 SKGLPPN
+307 SKVSPPN
-314 IRLVKT
+314 IRLIKT
-320 FDQATMVSR
+320 FDQATMVSQ

-335 FDFALAILLVVITL
+335 FDFGLAILLVVITL

-373 AMNLLGYSLN
+373 ALNLFGFSLN

-418 KDAILKGTKQIG
+418 MDAVLKGTKQIG

-442 AFLPLAFLPDVAGE
+442 AFLPLAFLPDSAGE
-456 FIRSLPMAVITSVL
+456 FMRSLPMAVITSVL

-478 LVPFIGSR
+478 LVPFMGSR
-486 ILKTH
+486 MLKTH
-491 THGEGNFFLKYLQK
+491 THGEGNFFLKQLQR

-520 WPKTTIGI
+520 YPKTTIGI
-528 SLLLS
+528 SLILS
-533 GMAFFLFTKTGFK
+533 AFAFFLFTKAGFK

-553 PMFLINIKMPL
+553 PMLLINIKMPL
-564 QADIPE
+564 QTDIPE
-570 SDRVT
+570 SDHVT
-575 KLVENELTQHKEIV
+575 KLVENELKQHKEIV
-589 YYTGN
+589 YYTSN
-594 VGKGNPQIYYNI
+594 VGKGNPQIYYNV
-606 HQQDIKPDFAQIFV
+606 HQQDVKPDFAQVFV
-620 QMDDEASPTSKIN
+620 QLDDEASPHSKIE
-633 LIKQLRQK
+633 LIKQLREK

-655 EQGTPIEANIVVR
+655 EQGPPIEANIVVR
-668 FFGDDP
+668 VFGEDP
-674 DTLRALSFKVEN
+674 DTLRKLSFEVED
-686 ILRSH
+686 ILRNN

-708 KITIDKEKARTLG
+708 KIEINKDKARTLG
-721 VLTSDID
+721 VLTGDLD
-728 KLIRMAVVGLTVG
+728 KVIRMAVAGLTVG

-747 GDSRNVVITLARDKF
+747 GDARNVVLTLPKDKF

-774 NIQGV
+774 NMQGV
-779 PVLVNQIASIS
+779 PVLVNQIAAIS

-810 ALTKENIYAND
+810 SLNKEGVYAND

-833 NMPAGYYYKLSGE
+833 KMPPGYYYKLSGE
-846 AESEGDALGGN
+846 AESEGDTLGGN

-890 PLGILGGVI
+890 PLGILGGVV
-899 MLLIAGYPMSLVSII
+899 MLLITGHPMSIVSII

-927 LLLVDFTNQLR
+927 LLLVDFTSQLR
-938 AEGYSIDEAINM
+938 AEGYSIDDAIKK

-1010 PPSIEENNHAAT
+1010 PPSIES
-1022 IKQEEVHFNLQPNN
+1022 I

>member
-7 AVKNYQFTLIIFLLF
+7 AVKNYQFTLIIFVLVS
-22 AVVGVLTLFTMPRSE
+22 VVGLLTLFTMPRAE
-37 DPTIHPPEYLIT
+37 DPTTHPPQYLIT

-77 IDKMLTTIEDGVAVI
+77 IDKLLTTIEDGVAAI
-92 QPKFKYGVD
+92 QVKFKYGVD
-101 IDNKYQQISTE
+101 VDNKYQEISTE
-112 INALKNSELPKDI
+112 MNALKNSELPKDI
-125 YLIKIEKIS
+125 YLIKTEKIS
-134 SSDVKVLQAALV
+134 SSDVKILQVALV
-146 SDNVSDKMLRDEA
+146 SNNASSKLLRDEA

-182 QEIRVDVQLDKL
+182 QEIRIDVQLDKL
-194 AQLKIPLNIVI
+194 AQLKIPLDVVV

-218 SINLESKVFNVKTS
+218 SINLESKIFNVKTS
-232 GKLKNIEDVANTV
+232 GKFKNVDDVSNTV
-245 IYNGNGKIIYLK
+245 IYNANGKIIYLK
-257 DVAEVSYKNQ
+257 DVAEVSYKDETVQ
-267 MVNHITRVNG
+267 HITRING
-277 HRCVLVTAAMKDNVN
+277 HRCVLVTAAMKDDVS
-292 IAKVQGEFLPILDEF
+292 ITKVQEEFLPILKEF
-307 SKGLPPN
+307 SNGLPDN
-314 IRLVKT
+314 IKLVKT
-320 FDQATMVSR
+320 FDQANMVSQ

-335 FDFALAILLVVITL
+335 FDFGLAIFLVVITL
-349 LPLGFRASL
+349 LPLGFRASV

-373 AMNLLGYSLN
+373 ALNMLGFSLN

-430 VAVVGCTATLVI
+430 LAVVGCTATLVI

-456 FIRSLPMAVITSVL
+456 FIRSLPMAVITAVL

-478 LVPFIGSR
+478 LVPFLGSR
-486 ILKTH
+486 MLKTH
-491 THGEGNFFLKYLQK
+491 THGEGNFFLKHLQK
-505 FLTYSYRGIMPRALK
+505 FLTYSYKGIMPLALK
-520 WPKTTIGI
+520 WPKITIGI
-528 SLLLS
+528 SLVLSALAFLLFS
-533 GMAFFLFTKTGFK
+533 QTGFK

-575 KLVENELTQHKEIV
+575 KLVEEELKQHKEIV
-589 YYTGN
+589 YYTSN
-594 VGKGNPQIYYNI
+594 VGKGNPQIYYNV
-606 HQQDIKPDFAQIFV
+606 HQQDVKPDFAQVFV
-620 QMDDEASPTSKIN
+620 QMDEEANPNEKID
-633 LIKQLRQK
+633 LIKKLRQK
-641 FKDFPYAKIEVKDF
+641 FKNFPYAKIEVKDF
-655 EQGTPIEANIVVR
+655 EQGTPLEANIVVR
-668 FFGDDP
+668 VFGEDP
-674 DTLRALSFKVEN
+674 KMLRELSFKVEDL
-686 ILRSH
+686 LRKH

-708 KITIDKEKARTLG
+708 KIKINKEKARTLG
-721 VLTSDID
+721 VLTSDVD
-728 KLIRMAVVGLTVG
+728 RVIRLAVAGLTVG

-747 GDSRNVVITLARDKF
+747 GDSRNVVITLPREKF

-779 PVLVNQIASIS
+779 PVLVDQIASIS

-810 ALTKENIYAND
+810 SLTKENIYAND
-821 VLKDIVPQLDKL
+821 ILKDIVPQLDKL
-833 NMPAGYYYKLSGE
+833 KMPPGYYYKLSGE
-846 AESEGDALGGN
+846 VESEGDTLGGN

-867 LFIGVLLLQFKTFK
+867 LFIAVLLLQFKTFK

-890 PLGILGGVI
+890 PLGVLGGVI
-899 MLLIAGYPMSLVSII
+899 MLLIAGDPMSLVAII

-938 AEGYSIDEAINM
+938 TEGHSIDEAIKI

-1010 PPSIEENNHAAT
+1010 PPKLENDD
-1022 IKQEEVHFNLQPNN
+1022 V

>member
-77 IDKMLTTIEDGVAVI
+77 IDKMLTTIEDGVAAI
-92 QPKFKYGVD
+92 QVKFKYGVD
-101 IDNKYQQISTE
+101 IDNKYQEISTE

-125 YLIKIEKIS
+125 YLIKTEKIS
-134 SSDVKVLQAALV
+134 SSDVKILQVALV
-146 SDNVSDKMLRDEA
+146 SDNASDKLLRDEA

-167 KITNLKEVKYAGMPE
+167 KITNLKEVGYFGMPE

-194 AQLKIPLNIVI
+194 AQMKIPLNVVV

-218 SINLESKVFNVKTS
+218 SVNLESKVFNVKTS
-232 GKLKNIEDVANTV
+232 GKFKNIEDVANTV
-245 IYNGNGKIIYLK
+245 IYNANGKIVYLK
-257 DVAEVSYKNQ
+257 DVADVSYKSE

-292 IAKVQGEFLPILDEF
+292 IAKVQEEFLPILEEF
-307 SKGLPPN
+307 SKRLPSN
-314 IRLVKT
+314 IQLVKT
-320 FDQATMVSR
+320 FDQGTMVSQ

-335 FDFALAILLVVITL
+335 FDFALAIVLVVITL

-358 IVMISIPLSLALGLI
+358 IVMVSIPLSLALGLI
-373 AMNLLGYSLN
+373 ALNLLGYSLN

-418 KDAILKGTKQIG
+418 MDTVLKGTKQIG

-442 AFLPLAFLPDVAGE
+442 AFLPLAFLPDAAGE
-456 FIRSLPMAVITSVL
+456 FMRSLPMSVITSVL

-478 LVPFIGSR
+478 LVPFMGSR

-491 THGEGNFFLKYLQK
+491 THGEGNFFLKQLQK

-520 WPKTTIGI
+520 YPKTTIGI
-528 SLLLS
+528 SLILS
-533 GMAFFLFTKTGFK
+533 ALAFFLFTKAGFK

-575 KLVENELTQHKEIV
+575 KLVENELKQHKEIV
-589 YYTGN
+589 YYTSN
-594 VGKGNPQIYYNI
+594 VGKGNPQIYYNV
-606 HQQDIKPDFAQIFV
+606 HQQDVKPDFAQIFV
-620 QMDDEASPTSKIN
+620 QMDDEASPDSKVE
-633 LIKQLRQK
+633 LIKQLREK

-655 EQGTPIEANIVVR
+655 EQGPPIEANIVVR
-668 FFGDDP
+668 VFGEDP
-674 DTLRALSFKVEN
+674 NKLRELSFKVEDL
-686 ILRSH
+686 LRKH

-708 KITIDKEKARTLG
+708 KIEINKEKARTLG

-728 KLIRMAVVGLTVG
+728 KVIRIAVAGLTVG

-747 GDSRNVVITLARDKF
+747 GDSRNVVLTLTRDKF

-779 PVLVNQIASIS
+779 PVLVSQIATIS

-810 ALTKENIYAND
+810 SLTKDNVYAND
-821 VLKDIVPQLDKL
+821 ILKDIVPQLNELK
-833 NMPAGYYYKLSGE
+833 MPPGYYYKLSGE
-846 AESEGDALGGN
+846 AESEGDTLGGN

-867 LFIGVLLLQFKTFK
+867 LFVGVLLLQFKTFK

-890 PLGILGGVI
+890 PLGILGGVV
-899 MLLIAGYPMSLVSII
+899 MLLITGHPMSMVSII

-938 AEGYSIDEAINM
+938 AEGYSIDDAINK

-973 ALNPNPLIAPLAIVL
+973 AWNPNPLIAPLAIVL

-1010 PPSIEENNHAAT
+1010 PPSIENN
-1022 IKQEEVHFNLQPNN
+1022 

>member
-77 IDKMLTTIEDGVAVI
+77 IDKILTTVEDGVAAI

-101 IDNKYQQISTE
+101 VDNKYQEISTE

-125 YLIKIEKIS
+125 YLIKTEKIS
-134 SSDVKVLQAALV
+134 SSDVKILQVALV
-146 SDNVSDKMLRDEA
+146 SDNASGKLLRDEA
-159 DILKTRLE
+159 DILKTHLE
-167 KITNLKEVKYAGMPE
+167 KITNLKEVKYSGMPE
-182 QEIRVDVQLDKL
+182 QEIRIDVQLDKL

-218 SINLESKVFNVKTS
+218 SINLESKIFNVKTS
-232 GKLKNIEDVANTV
+232 GKFKNIEDVANTV
-245 IYNGNGKIIYLK
+245 IYNASGKIIYLK
-257 DVAEVSYKNQ
+257 DVAEVSYKDE

-277 HRCVLVTAAMKDNVN
+277 HRCVLVTAAMKENVN
-292 IAKVQGEFLPILDEF
+292 IAKVQEEFLPVLEEF
-307 SKGLPPN
+307 SKGLPSN

-320 FDQATMVSR
+320 FDQATMVSQ

-373 AMNLLGYSLN
+373 ALNLLGYSLN

-418 KDAILKGTKQIG
+418 MDAILKGTKQIG
-430 VAVVGCTATLVI
+430 IAVIGCTATLVI

-470 ASMIVALT
+470 ASMVVALT

-491 THGEGNFFLKYLQK
+491 THGEGNVFLKYLQK

-528 SLLLS
+528 SLILS
-533 GMAFFLFTKTGFK
+533 VLAFFLFTKTGFK

-575 KLVENELTQHKEIV
+575 KLVENELKQHKEIV
-589 YYTGN
+589 YYTSN
-594 VGKGNPQIYYNI
+594 VGKGNPQIYYNV
-606 HQQDIKPDFAQIFV
+606 HQQDVKPDFAQVFV
-620 QMDDEASPTSKIN
+620 QMDHEASPDSKID
-633 LIKQLRQK
+633 LIKRLRQR

-668 FFGDDP
+668 VFGEDP
-674 DTLRALSFKVEN
+674 NKLRELSFKVEDL
-686 ILRSH
+686 LRKH

-708 KITIDKEKARTLG
+708 KIEINKEKARTLG

-728 KLIRMAVVGLTVG
+728 KVIRMAVAGLTVG

-747 GDSRNVVITLARDKF
+747 GDSRNVVITLTRDKF
-762 SNLDAFKNLYVN
+762 SNLDVFKNLYVN

-779 PVLVNQIASIS
+779 PVLVNQIATIS
-790 FETSPTAINHFNKS
+790 FETSPTTINHFNKS

-810 ALTKENIYAND
+810 SLTKENVYAND
-821 VLKDIVPQLDKL
+821 ILKDIVPQLDKL
-833 NMPAGYYYKLSGE
+833 TMPPGYYYKLSGE
-846 AESEGDALGGN
+846 AESEGDTLGGN

-890 PLGILGGVI
+890 PLGILGGVV
-899 MLLIAGYPMSLVSII
+899 MLLITGHPMSLVSII

-938 AEGYSIDEAINM
+938 ADGYSIDDAINK

-961 TSITAICGLIPL
+961 TSVTAICGLIPL
-973 ALNPNPLIAPLAIVL
+973 AWNPNPLIAPLAIVL

-1010 PPSIEENNHAAT
+1010 PPSIEN
-1022 IKQEEVHFNLQPNN
+1022 I